1 MTYVTDYGAEVVDC
15 VVRQYQN
22 DSEEGTESNMVAEE
36 EADDSVAAQES
47 GGAWSSSVSGVAVM
61 ALLLVFG
68 IL

>member
-1 MTYVTDYGAEVVDC
+1 
-15 VVRQYQN
+15 
-22 DSEEGTESNMVAEE
+22 MVAEE